1 MVKFFELWPWGAGL
15 GLKIGRKWGKISE
28 NWYYSKFDPK
38 KYIKNY
44 KMRVI
49 SKKECKISHYQ
60 LGKKSRD
67 ATK

>member
-1 MVKFFELWPWGAGL
+1 MALGAGL

-49 SKKECKISHYQ
+49 SNKEYKMSHYQ
-60 LGKKSRD
+60 LKKNGKKSRD